1 MAQDDTPPPA
11 PQAGEPATDAPTETV
26 VVREKRPLWQKIAI
40 GVAGVVVGLLLL
52 VGVLLLGLNTQP
64 GKKFLIRQIAALQME
79 SGMQIEVGRI
89 DGSIYSDMVIHD
101 LILRDPKGVFAV
113 SPRVHVVWKPFHYL
127 NNHISVSLLETP
139 LVVLARSPQFNVTE
153 SDPNAPILPDLDID
167 VDRLK
172 IGKFVLARPVI
183 GQKREIAIDG
193 VTHIADGRAQLEA
206 SALVDSGDRLQA
218 KLDAVPEQNRLAM
231 SGTLTAPKGG
241 VIAAMSGLTDGM
253 TATLDGKGTWQAW
266 NGRIVATS
274 PKGELA
280 NIALAARDG
289 NFTAKGPLRPGLV
302 FAGTVDRLTAPQLD
316 VDLFAGLNERRVN
329 LKGSV
334 RSPAMTADVQGLVD
348 LAESKFSGLRINAA
362 LLTPGAIM
370 EKVKGRDVRAS
381 IILDGPMATP
391 FIDYDISAKS
401 IAFDATGIENLKAS
415 GRAVIDADRIRIPVN
430 ATASRVTGLNAA
442 AGGLLQ
448 NLRVKGDFAYAAGK
462 LISDNLKIDSDKV
475 DATAIVLA
483 DLDNA
488 IYRGALKGR
497 VNDYRIDGVGIVN
510 LNTDVELVPGP
521 NGGFGLAGRFGV
533 RTARW
538 ENASVRDFLGGNAV
552 MSGRIGMTP
561 EGKFTLAG
569 LKGAAPNFTIQSGS
583 GSYDTDGQIAFDATA
598 SSKQYGPLA
607 LTVRG
612 TVERPQAV
620 LRAARPNVGVQL
632 TDVVA
637 KLNGEAAGY
646 RLEATGGSPYGPFF
660 ANVLIR
666 TAQGPLTIDVTKARF
681 AGVDMN
687 GRIQQSAAGPFTGR
701 LDMNGSG
708 ITGAVRLAAVGKVQG
723 VDLNANATNAKL
735 PGDADIIIGRAIV
748 NASIL
753 LTDQPQIRADAQ
765 IGNAAYGD
773 YVVRKARAK
782 LDYQGGR
789 GKAQLVADGS
799 SGVPFSVAV
808 NAALRPDLYAV
819 ALQGKAANIDF
830 RLAKPA
836 IIRSETEG
844 YRLEPATLV
853 LPQGKVDLAG
863 RFGDVTAMQARFKDF
878 DLAIANMAAPGLG
891 VSGRATGTLDYNQAG
906 SAFPTATTRLAISD
920 FRRSSLTAVSDPV
933 SMNIEGKLSSAGGDM
948 RGLIRRGNSTLG
960 RFIATLAPPGA
971 GASWSEQL
979 QNAPLGGG
987 IRYAGPADVLFSF
1000 AGLADQQLTGGLAVA
1015 ADFSGRLSAPRL
1027 NGVVR
1032 ANSLTYE
1039 NESFGTRVTQMR
1051 LDGRFTNDHLEI
1063 RDFSGRAGD
1072 GTVQATGDVG
1082 LAADSGFPMNIAIKL
1097 DRARLAR
1104 SEAITSVVSGTLNI
1118 TNSAA
1123 NGGLI
1128 KGDLRLP
1135 ETRYRVAW
1143 QGGTEIRQLTGVRR
1157 KGEGTDLLDQ
1167 RLADRKAAAAP
1178 KPWKLDIRVRAD
1190 NEIYVT
1196 GMGLDSEWKTDMR
1209 VTGTATNPRVVGE
1222 VEVIRGRYSFSGHQF
1237 ELEQGLISFNGPMT
1251 NPTLQITAETQ
1262 IDTVSAGIR
1271 VTGSAQQPDIS
1282 FISTPTLPQDEIL
1295 ARILFGDNV
1304 ANLSAVQAVQLAA
1317 ALNGLRGGS
1326 GGLNPMGKLQGAT
1339 GLDRIGIVG
1348 GDEATG
1354 RGTSL
1359 AVGQHISNNIYVEVI
1374 TDSKGFTAT
1383 QLEIALS
1390 KTLSL
1395 LSKTGTN
1402 AGSSANLRYSKDY

>member
-1 MAQDDTPPPA
+1 MAQDDTPPA
-11 PQAGEPATDAPTETV
+11 ATETMV
-26 VVREKRPLWQKIAI
+26 IRAKRPLWQKIAI
-40 GVAGVVVGLLLL
+40 GAVGLVVGLVVL
-52 VGVLLLGLNTQP
+52 VAGLLLGLNTQP
-64 GKKFLIRQIAALQME
+64 GKKFLIQQIAALQME
-79 SGMQIEVGRI
+79 SGMKIEVGRI
-89 DGSIYSDMVIHD
+89 DGSIYSDMTIHD
-101 LILRDPKGVFAV
+101 LVLRDPKGVFAV
-113 SPRVHVVWKPFHYL
+113 SPKVHVVWRPFRYI

-139 LVVLARSPQFNVTE
+139 LVVLARSPQFNVVE

-167 VDRLK
+167 VDRMK
-172 IGKFVLARPVI
+172 IGKFILAKPVI

-193 VTHIADGRAQLEA
+193 VTHIADGRAIL
-206 SALVDSGDRLQA
+206 SADAIVDSGDRLQA
-218 KLDAVPEQNRLAM
+218 KLDAVPAQNRLAM

-253 TATLDGKGTWQAW
+253 TATLDGKGSWQAW
-266 NGRIVATS
+266 DGRIIAHT

-289 NFTAKGPLRPGLV
+289 NFTAKGPVRPGLV
-302 FAGTVDRLTAPQLD
+302 FEGPVDRLTAPQLD

-329 LKGSV
+329 LKGTV
-334 RSPAMTADVQGLVD
+334 RSPAMTADAQGLID
-348 LAESKFSGLRINAA
+348 LGKSQFSALKINAA

-370 EKVKGRDVRAS
+370 EKVKGSDVRAS

-391 FIDYDISAKS
+391 FIDYDITAKS

-430 ATASRVTGLNAA
+430 ATATRVTGLNAA

-462 LISDNLKIDSDKV
+462 LISDNLKIDSNKI

-483 DLDNA
+483 DIDNA

-497 VNDYRIDGVGIVN
+497 VNDYKVDGVGIVN
-510 LNTDVELVPGP
+510 LNTDVELIPGP
-521 NGGFGLAGRFGV
+521 RGGFGLGGRFGV

-569 LKGAAPNFTIQSGS
+569 LKGAAPNFTIHSGS
-583 GSYDTDGQIAFDATA
+583 GSYDTDGQVAFDATA

-612 TVERPQAV
+612 TMERPQAV

-637 KLNGEAAGY
+637 RLNGEAAGY

-681 AGVDMN
+681 AGIDMN
-687 GRIQQSAAGPFTGR
+687 GRIQQSAAGPFTGQ
-701 LDMNGSG
+701 LAMNGSG
-708 ITGAVRLAAVGKVQG
+708 INGAVKLAAVGKVQG
-723 VDLNANATNAKL
+723 VDVNATASNAKL
-735 PGDADIIIGRAIV
+735 PGEADIVIGRAIV
-748 NASIL
+748 TASML
-753 LTDQPQIRADAQ
+753 LTDQPQIKADAQ
-765 IGNAAYGD
+765 IANAAYGA
-773 YVVRKARAK
+773 YVVRKARARV
-782 LDYQGGR
+782 DYQGGR
-789 GKAQLVADGS
+789 GRAQLVADGS

-819 ALQGKAANIDF
+819 HMQGKAANIDF
-830 RLAKPA
+830 KLAQPA
-836 IIRSETEG
+836 IIRVEQGG

-863 RFGDVTAMQARFKDF
+863 RFGDSTTAQARFKDF
-878 DLAIANMAAPGLG
+878 DLAIVNLASPGLG
-891 VSGRATGTLDYNQAG
+891 IGGRATGTLDYSQQG
-906 SAFPTATTRLAISD
+906 SAFPTATTRLAIAD
-920 FRRSSLTAVSDPV
+920 FRRSSLSAVSDPV
-933 SMNIEGKLSSAGGDM
+933 SMNVEGKLSSAGGDM
-948 RGLIRRGNSTLG
+948 RGLIREGNSTLG
-960 RFIATLAPPGA
+960 RFVATLAPPGA
-971 GASWSEQL
+971 GASWAEQL

-1015 ADFSGRLSAPRL
+1015 VDFSGKLADPRL

-1032 ANSLTYE
+1032 ANALTYE
-1039 NESFGTRVTQMR
+1039 NETFGTRVTQMK

-1072 GTVQATGDVG
+1072 GTVQASGNVG
-1082 LAADSGFPMNIAIKL
+1082 LAADSGFPMAIAVKM
-1097 DRARLAR
+1097 DHARLAR
-1104 SEAITSVVSGTLNI
+1104 SEDITSVVSGTLNI
-1118 TNSAA
+1118 TNSAQT
-1123 NGGLI
+1123 GGLI
-1128 KGDLRLP
+1128 KGDLSLP
-1135 ETRYRVAW
+1135 ETRYKVAW
-1143 QGGTEIRQLTGVRR
+1143 QGGTEIRELTGIRR
-1157 KGEGTDLLDQ
+1157 KGAGPDALDQ
-1167 RLADRKAAAAP
+1167 RLAARKAEAKATD
-1178 KPWKLDIRVRAD
+1178 WKLDIRVRAD
-1190 NEIYVT
+1190 NQIYVT

-1209 VTGTATNPRVVGE
+1209 VTGTTAAPRVIGKIQVL
-1222 VEVIRGRYSFSGHQF
+1222 RGRYSFSGHQF
-1237 ELEQGLISFNGPMT
+1237 DLEQGIITFNGPML
-1251 NPTLQITAETQ
+1251 NPTLAIKAETT
-1262 IDTVSAGIR
+1262 IDSVTAGLQ
-1271 VTGSAQQPDIS
+1271 VTGSAQQPEIA

-1295 ARILFGDNV
+1295 SRILFGENV
-1304 ANLSAVQAVQLAA
+1304 ANLSATQAIQLAA

-1354 RGTSL
+1354 RSTSL

>member
-1 MAQDDTPPPA
+1 MTQDDTL
-11 PQAGEPATDAPTETV
+11 TSDRIDTV
-26 VVREKRPLWQKIAI
+26 RQGRPLWQKIVI
-40 GVAGVVVGLLLL
+40 GVVGLIVALVLLT
-52 VGVLLLGLNTQP
+52 GVLLLGLNTQP
-64 GKKFLIRQIAALQME
+64 GKKFLIQQIAAFQME
-79 SGMQIEVGRI
+79 SGMAIEVGRI

-113 SPRVHVVWKPFHYL
+113 SPRVHVVWKPFRYI

-139 LVVLARSPQFNVTE
+139 LVVLARSPQFNETPT
-153 SDPNAPILPDLDID
+153 DPNAPILPDLDID
-167 VDRLK
+167 VDRMK
-172 IGKFVLARPVI
+172 IGKFILARPVI

-193 VTHIADGRAQLEA
+193 VTHIADGRAIL
-206 SALVDSGDRLQA
+206 SADAIVDSGDRLQA
-218 KLDAVPEQNRLAM
+218 KLDAVPSQNRLAM

-266 NGRIVATS
+266 DGRIVATS
-274 PKGELA
+274 PNGELA
-280 NIALAARDG
+280 NVAIAARNG
-289 NFTAKGPLRPGLV
+289 NFTAKGPVRPGLV
-302 FAGTVDRLTAPQLD
+302 MAGTVDRLTAPQLD

-329 LKGSV
+329 LKGTL
-334 RSPAMTADVQGLVD
+334 RSPALSADAQGVID
-348 LAESKFSGLRINAA
+348 LAASRFSALRINAA

-370 EKVKGRDVRAS
+370 EKVRGRDVRAS

-391 FIDYDISAKS
+391 FIDYDITARNL
-401 IAFDATGIENLKAS
+401 AFDATGIENLKAS
-415 GRAVIDADRIRIPVN
+415 GRAVIDTDRIRIPVN

-442 AGGLLQ
+442 AGGLMN
-448 NLRVKGDFAYAAGK
+448 NLRVKGDFAYAGGK
-462 LISDNLKIDSDKV
+462 LISDNLKIDSDRI
-475 DATAIVLA
+475 DATAVILA

-488 IYRGALKGR
+488 LYRGALKGR
-497 VNDYRIDGVGIVN
+497 VNDYKIDGVGIVN

-521 NGGFGLAGRFGV
+521 KGGFGLSGRFGV

-552 MSGRIGMTP
+552 ASGRIGMTP

-583 GSYDTDGQIAFDATA
+583 GSYDTDGAIAFDATA
-598 SSKQYGPLA
+598 SSRQYGPLA

-612 TVERPQAV
+612 TMERPQAV
-620 LRAARPNVGVQL
+620 LRASRPNVGVQL
-632 TDVVA
+632 SDVVA

-666 TAQGPLTIDVTKARF
+666 TAQGPLTIDVTRARF

-687 GRIQQSAAGPFTGR
+687 GRIQQSAAGPFTGQ
-701 LDMNGSG
+701 LAMNGSG
-708 ITGAVRLAAVGKVQG
+708 ITGAIRLAAVGKAQG
-723 VDLNANATNAKL
+723 VNVNATASNAKL
-735 PGDADIIIGRAIV
+735 PGDAEILIGRAIV
-748 NASIL
+748 TASMV
-753 LTDQPQIRADAQ
+753 LTDQPRITADAQ
-765 IGNAAYGD
+765 IANAAYGD
-773 YVVRKARAK
+773 YIVRKARAK

-799 SGVPFSVAV
+799 SGVPFSIAA
-808 NAALRPDLYAV
+808 NAALRPELYAV
-819 ALQGKAANIDF
+819 ALQGKAGNIPF
-830 RLAKPA
+830 RLAQPA
-836 IIRSETEG
+836 IIRTEPSG
-844 YRLEPATLV
+844 YRLDPATLV

-863 RFGDVTAMQARFKDF
+863 RFGGTTAVQARFKDF
-878 DLAIANMAAPGLG
+878 DLAIVNMAAPGMG
-891 VSGRATGTLDYNQAG
+891 IGGRMTGALDYVQQGN
-906 SAFPTATTRLAISD
+906 AFPTATTRLAIAD
-920 FRRSSLTAVSDPV
+920 FRRSSLSAVSDPV
-933 SMNIEGKLSSAGGDM
+933 SMTMEGKLSAAGGDM
-948 RGLIRRGNSTLG
+948 RGLIRRGSATLG
-960 RFIATLAPPGA
+960 RFVATLAPPGP

-979 QNAPLGGG
+979 QSAPLGGG
-987 IRYAGPADVLFSF
+987 IRYSGPADVLFSF

-1015 ADFSGRLSAPRL
+1015 ADFSGRLTAPRV
-1027 NGVVR
+1027 NGIAR
-1032 ANSLTYE
+1032 ANALTYE
-1039 NESFGTRVTQMR
+1039 NETFGTRVTQMK
-1051 LDGRFTNDHLEI
+1051 LDGRFTNDRLDI

-1072 GTVQATGDVG
+1072 GTVQASGTVG
-1082 LAADSGFPMNIAIKL
+1082 LAADSGFPMNIAVRL

-1104 SEAITSVVSGTLNI
+1104 SEAITSVVSGSLAI

-1128 KGDLRLP
+1128 KGDLSLP
-1135 ETRYRVAW
+1135 ETRYKVAW
-1143 QGGTEIRQLTGVRR
+1143 QGGTEIRQLQGVRR
-1157 KGEGTDLLDQ
+1157 KGEGVDILDQ
-1167 RLADRKAAAAP
+1167 RMAARKTAAQPAD
-1178 KPWKLDIRVRAD
+1178 WKLDIRVRAD

-1209 VTGTATNPRVVGE
+1209 VTGTTANPRVVGKLE
-1222 VEVIRGRYSFSGHQF
+1222 VLRGRYSFSGKQF
-1237 ELEQGLISFNGPMT
+1237 DLEQGIITFNGPMM
-1251 NPTLQITAETQ
+1251 NPTLAIKAETR
-1262 IDTVSAGIR
+1262 IDTVTAGLQ
-1271 VTGSAQQPDIS
+1271 VTGSAQQPDIA
-1282 FISTPTLPQDEIL
+1282 FISTPSLPQDEIL
-1295 ARILFGDNV
+1295 SRILFGDNV
-1304 ANLSAVQAVQLAA
+1304 ANLSATQAIQLAA

-1339 GLDRIGIVG
+1339 GIDRIGIVG
-1348 GDEATG
+1348 GDEQTG

-1359 AVGQHISNNIYVEVI
+1359 AVGQRISNDIYVEII
-1374 TDSKGFTAT
+1374 TDSRGFTAT

>member
-1 MAQDDTPPPA
+1 MAQDDTIPA
-11 PQAGEPATDAPTETV
+11 AETV
-26 VVREKRPLWQKIAI
+26 VVKNRHPLWQKIAI
-40 GVAGVVVGLLLL
+40 GAAGLVVGLILL
-52 VGVLLLGLNTQP
+52 VGALLLGLNTQS
-64 GKKFLIRQIAALQME
+64 GKAFLIKQIAALQME
-79 SGMQIEVGRI
+79 SGMQIEVGAI
-89 DGSIYSDMVIHD
+89 EGSIYSDMTIHD

-113 SPRVHVVWKPFHYL
+113 SPKVHVIWRPFRYI

-139 LVVLARSPQFNVTE
+139 LVVLARSPQFNVTQ

-167 VDRLK
+167 VDRMK
-172 IGKFVLARPVI
+172 IGTFVLARPVI

-193 VTHIADGRAQLEA
+193 VTHISDGRAIL
-206 SALVDSGDRLQA
+206 SADAVVDSGDRLQA

-266 NGRIVATS
+266 DGRIVATS

-280 NIALAARDG
+280 NIMLAARDG
-289 NFTAKGPLRPGLV
+289 NFTAKGPVRPGLV
-302 FAGTVDRLTAPQLD
+302 FAGPVDRLTAPQLD

-329 LKGSV
+329 LKGTL
-334 RSPAMTADVQGLVD
+334 RSPAMTADAQGLVD
-348 LAESKFSGLRINAA
+348 LGKSQFSALKINAA

-370 EKVKGRDVRAS
+370 DKVKGNDVRAS
-381 IILDGPMATP
+381 ITLDGPMATP

-430 ATASRVTGLNAA
+430 ATATRVTGLNVA

-462 LISDNLKIDSDKV
+462 LISDNLKIDSNKI

-483 DLDNA
+483 DIDNA

-497 VNDYRIDGVGIVN
+497 VNDYKIDGVGIVN
-510 LNTDVELVPGP
+510 LNTDVELIPGP
-521 NGGFGLAGRFGV
+521 KGGFGLGGRFGV

-561 EGKFTLAG
+561 EGRFTLAG
-569 LKGAAPNFTIQSGS
+569 LKGAAPNFTILSGS
-583 GSYDTDGQIAFDATA
+583 GSYDTNGQVAFDAAA

-612 TVERPQAV
+612 TMERPQAV

-637 KLNGEAAGY
+637 RLNGEAAGY
-646 RLEATGGSPYGPFF
+646 RLEATGESPYGPFF

-687 GRIQQSAAGPFTGR
+687 GRIQQTAAGPFTGQ
-701 LDMNGSG
+701 LALNGSG
-708 ITGAVRLAAVGKVQG
+708 INGAVKLAAVGKVQS
-723 VDLNANATNAKL
+723 VDVNVTANNAKL
-735 PGDADIIIGRAIV
+735 PGEADVVIGRAV
-748 NASIL
+748 VTASML
-753 LTDQPQIRADAQ
+753 LTDQPQLKADAQ
-765 IGNAAYGD
+765 IANAAYGT
-773 YVVRKARAK
+773 YVVRKARAR

-789 GKAQLVADGS
+789 GRAQMVADGS

-808 NAALRPDLYAV
+808 NAALRSDLYAV

-830 RLAKPA
+830 RLANPA
-836 IIRSETEG
+836 IIRKEKGG

-863 RFGDVTAMQARFKDF
+863 RFGDTISAQARFKDF
-878 DLAIANMAAPGLG
+878 DLAIVNMAAPGMG
-891 VSGRATGTLDYNQAG
+891 VGGRMTGTLDYSQQGN
-906 SAFPTATTRLAISD
+906 AFPTATTRLAIND

-933 SMNIEGKLSSAGGDM
+933 SMNVEGKLSSAGGDL
-948 RGLIRRGNSTLG
+948 RGLIRAGSNTLG
-960 RFIATLAPPGA
+960 RFTVTLAPPGP
-971 GASWSEQL
+971 GTGWVEQL
-979 QNAPLGGG
+979 QHAPLGGG

-1015 ADFSGRLSAPRL
+1015 ADFSGQLTNPRL

-1032 ANSLTYE
+1032 ANALTYE
-1039 NESFGTRVTQMR
+1039 NETFGTRVTQMK
-1051 LDGRFTNDHLEI
+1051 LDGRFTSDHLEI

-1072 GTVQATGDVG
+1072 GTVQASGNVG
-1082 LAADSGFPMNIAIKL
+1082 LAADSGFPMDIAVKL
-1097 DRARLAR
+1097 NRARLAR

-1128 KGDLRLP
+1128 KGDLSLP

-1143 QGGTEIRQLTGVRR
+1143 QGGTEIRQLTGVHR
-1157 KGEGTDLLDQ
+1157 KGEGGDSLDQ
-1167 RLADRKAAAAP
+1167 RIAARKAAAA
-1178 KPWKLDIRVRAD
+1178 KPADWKLDIRVRAD

-1196 GMGLDSEWKTDMR
+1196 GMGLDSEWKTNMR
-1209 VTGTATNPRVVGE
+1209 VTGTTANPRVVGKIE
-1222 VEVIRGRYSFSGHQF
+1222 SIRGRYSFSGHQF
-1237 ELEQGLISFNGPMT
+1237 DLEQGVITFNGPMM
-1251 NPTLQITAETQ
+1251 NPTLSIRAQTR
-1262 IDTVSAGIR
+1262 IDTVTAGIQ
-1271 VTGSAQQPDIS
+1271 VSGSAQQPDIA

-1295 ARILFGDNV
+1295 SRILFGENV
-1304 ANLSAVQAVQLAA
+1304 ANLSPVQAVQLAA

-1326 GGLNPMGKLQGAT
+1326 GGLNPMGKLQGAS

-1348 GDEATG
+1348 GDDATG

-1390 KTLSL
+1390 KALSL
-1395 LSKTGTN
+1395 LSRTGTN

>member
-1 MAQDDTPPPA
+1 MTQDDTLTP
-11 PQAGEPATDAPTETV
+11 DRIDTV
-26 VVREKRPLWQKIAI
+26 SQGRPLWQKIAI
-40 GVAGVVVGLLLL
+40 GVVGFIVALVLLT
-52 VGVLLLGLNTQP
+52 GVLLLGLNTQP
-64 GKKFLIRQIAALQME
+64 GKKFLIQQIAAFQME
-79 SGMQIEVGRI
+79 SGMAIEVGRI

-113 SPRVHVVWKPFHYL
+113 SPRVHVVWKPFRYI

-139 LVVLARSPQFNVTE
+139 LVVLARSPQFNVTPT
-153 SDPNAPILPDLDID
+153 DPNAPILPDLDID
-167 VDRLK
+167 VDRMK
-172 IGKFVLARPVI
+172 IGKFILARPVM

-193 VTHIADGRAQLEA
+193 VTHIADGRAIL
-206 SALVDSGDRLQA
+206 SADAIVDSGDRLQA
-218 KLDAVPEQNRLAM
+218 KLDAVPSQNRLAM

-253 TATLDGKGTWQAW
+253 SATLDGKGTWQAW
-266 NGRIVATS
+266 DGRIVATN
-274 PKGELA
+274 PRGELA
-280 NIALAARDG
+280 NVAIAARDG
-289 NFTAKGPLRPGLV
+289 NFTAKGPVRPGLV
-302 FAGTVDRLTAPQLD
+302 MAGTVDRLTAPQLD

-329 LKGSV
+329 LKGTL
-334 RSPAMTADVQGLVD
+334 RSPALSADAQGVID
-348 LAESKFSGLRINAA
+348 LAASRFSALRINAA

-370 EKVKGRDVRAS
+370 DKVRGRDVRAS

-391 FIDYDISAKS
+391 FIDYNITARNL
-401 IAFDATGIENLKAS
+401 AFDATGIENLKAS
-415 GRAVIDADRIRIPVN
+415 GRAVIDTDRIRIPVN

-442 AGGLLQ
+442 AGGLMN
-448 NLRVKGDFAYAAGK
+448 NLRIKGDFAYAGGK
-462 LISDNLKIDSDKV
+462 LISDNLKIDSDRI
-475 DATAIVLA
+475 DATAIILA

-488 IYRGALKGR
+488 LYRGALKGR
-497 VNDYRIDGVGIVN
+497 VNDYKIDGVGIVN

-521 NGGFGLAGRFGV
+521 KGGFGLSGRFGV
-533 RTARW
+533 HAARW

-552 MSGRIGMTP
+552 ASGRIGMTP

-583 GSYDTDGQIAFDATA
+583 GSYDTDGAIAFDATA
-598 SSKQYGPLA
+598 SSRQYGPLA

-612 TVERPQAV
+612 TMERPQAV

-632 TDVVA
+632 SDVVA

-666 TAQGPLTIDVTKARF
+666 TAQGPLTIDVTRARF

-687 GRIQQSAAGPFTGR
+687 GRIQQSAAGPFTGQ
-701 LDMNGSG
+701 LAMNGSG
-708 ITGAVRLAAVGKVQG
+708 ITGAIRLSAVGQAQG
-723 VDLNANATNAKL
+723 VNVNATASNAKL
-735 PGDADIIIGRAIV
+735 PGDAEILIGRAIV
-748 NASIL
+748 TASMV
-753 LTDQPQIRADAQ
+753 LTDQPRITADAQ
-765 IGNAAYGD
+765 IANAAYGD
-773 YVVRKARAK
+773 YIVRKARAK

-799 SGVPFSVAV
+799 SGVPFSIAA

-819 ALQGKAANIDF
+819 ALQGKAGNIPF
-830 RLAKPA
+830 RLAQPA
-836 IIRSETEG
+836 IIRTEPSG
-844 YRLEPATLV
+844 YRLDPATLV

-863 RFGDVTAMQARFKDF
+863 RFGGTTAVQARFKDF
-878 DLAIANMAAPGLG
+878 DLAIVNMAAPGMG
-891 VSGRATGTLDYNQAG
+891 IGGRMTGALDYVQQGN
-906 SAFPTATTRLAISD
+906 AFPTATTRLAIAD
-920 FRRSSLTAVSDPV
+920 FRRSSLSAVSDPV
-933 SMNIEGKLSSAGGDM
+933 SMTMEGKLSAAGGDM
-948 RGLIRRGNSTLG
+948 RGLIRRGSATLG
-960 RFIATLAPPGA
+960 RFVATLAPPGP

-979 QNAPLGGG
+979 QSAPLGGG
-987 IRYAGPADVLFSF
+987 IRYSGPADVLFSF

-1015 ADFSGRLSAPRL
+1015 ADFSGRLTAPRV
-1027 NGVVR
+1027 NGIAR
-1032 ANSLTYE
+1032 ANALTYE
-1039 NESFGTRVTQMR
+1039 NETFGTRVTQMK
-1051 LDGRFTNDHLEI
+1051 LDGRFTNDRLDI

-1072 GTVQATGDVG
+1072 GTVQASGTVG
-1082 LAADSGFPMNIAIKL
+1082 LAAESGFPMSIAVKL

-1104 SEAITSVVSGTLNI
+1104 SEAITSVVSGSLAI

-1128 KGDLRLP
+1128 KGDLSLP
-1135 ETRYRVAW
+1135 ETRYKVAW
-1143 QGGTEIRQLTGVRR
+1143 QGGTEIRQLQGVRR
-1157 KGEGTDLLDQ
+1157 KGEGIDILDQ
-1167 RLADRKAAAAP
+1167 RMAARKTAAQPAD
-1178 KPWKLDIRVRAD
+1178 WKLDIRVRAD

-1209 VTGTATNPRVVGE
+1209 VTGTTANPRVVGKLE
-1222 VEVIRGRYSFSGHQF
+1222 VLRGRYSFSGKQF
-1237 ELEQGLISFNGPMT
+1237 DLEQGIITFNGPMM
-1251 NPTLQITAETQ
+1251 NPTLAIKAETR
-1262 IDTVSAGIR
+1262 IDTVTAGLQ
-1271 VTGSAQQPDIS
+1271 VTGSAQQPDIA
-1282 FISTPTLPQDEIL
+1282 FISTPSLPQDEIL
-1295 ARILFGDNV
+1295 SRILFGDNV
-1304 ANLSAVQAVQLAA
+1304 ANLSATQAIQLAA

-1339 GLDRIGIVG
+1339 GIDRIGIVG
-1348 GDEATG
+1348 GDEQTG

-1359 AVGQHISNNIYVEVI
+1359 AVGQRISNDIYVEII
-1374 TDSKGFTAT
+1374 TDSRGFTAT

>member
-1 MAQDDTPPPA
+1 
-11 PQAGEPATDAPTETV
+11 V
-26 VVREKRPLWQKIAI
+26 WRPFRYI
-40 GVAGVVVGLLLL
+40 
-52 VGVLLLGLNTQP
+52 
-64 GKKFLIRQIAALQME
+64 
-79 SGMQIEVGRI
+79 
-89 DGSIYSDMVIHD
+89 
-101 LILRDPKGVFAV
+101 
-113 SPRVHVVWKPFHYL
+113 

-139 LVVLARSPQFNVTE
+139 LVVLARSPQFNVVE

-167 VDRLK
+167 VDRMK
-172 IGKFVLARPVI
+172 IGKFILAKPVI

-193 VTHIADGRAQLEA
+193 VTHIADGRAIL
-206 SALVDSGDRLQA
+206 SADAIVDSGDRLQA
-218 KLDAVPEQNRLAM
+218 KLDAVPAQNRLAM

-253 TATLDGKGTWQAW
+253 TATLDGKGSWQAW
-266 NGRIVATS
+266 DGRIIANT

-289 NFTAKGPLRPGLV
+289 NFTAKGPVRPGLV
-302 FAGTVDRLTAPQLD
+302 FEGPVDRLTAPQLD

-329 LKGSV
+329 LKGTV
-334 RSPAMTADVQGLVD
+334 RSPAMTADAQGLID
-348 LAESKFSGLRINAA
+348 LGKSQFSALKINAA

-370 EKVKGRDVRAS
+370 EKVKGSDVRAS

-391 FIDYDISAKS
+391 FIDYDITAKS

-430 ATASRVTGLNAA
+430 ATATRVTGLNAA

-462 LISDNLKIDSDKV
+462 LISDNLKIDSNKI

-497 VNDYRIDGVGIVN
+497 VNDYKIDGVGIVN
-510 LNTDVELVPGP
+510 LNTDVELIPGP
-521 NGGFGLAGRFGV
+521 KGGFGLGGRFGV

-569 LKGAAPNFTIQSGS
+569 VKGAAPNFTIHSGS
-583 GSYDTDGQIAFDATA
+583 GSYDTDGQVAFDATA

-612 TVERPQAV
+612 TMERPQAV

-666 TAQGPLTIDVTKARF
+666 TAQGPLTIDVTKAQF
-681 AGVDMN
+681 AGIDMN
-687 GRIQQSAAGPFTGR
+687 GRIQQSAAGPFTGQ
-701 LDMNGSG
+701 LAMNGSG
-708 ITGAVRLAAVGKVQG
+708 INGAVRLAAVGKVQG
-723 VDLNANATNAKL
+723 VDVNATASNAKL
-735 PGDADIIIGRAIV
+735 PGEADIVIGRAIV
-748 NASIL
+748 TASML
-753 LTDQPQIRADAQ
+753 LTDQPQIKADAQ
-765 IGNAAYGD
+765 IANAAYGA
-773 YVVRKARAK
+773 YVVRKARARV
-782 LDYQGGR
+782 DYQGGR
-789 GKAQLVADGS
+789 GRAQMVADGS

-819 ALQGKAANIDF
+819 HMQGKAANIDF
-830 RLAKPA
+830 KLAQPA
-836 IIRSETEG
+836 IIRVEQGG

-863 RFGDVTAMQARFKDF
+863 RFGDSTTAQARFKDF
-878 DLAIANMAAPGLG
+878 DLAIVNLASPGLG
-891 VSGRATGTLDYNQAG
+891 IGGRATGTLDYSQQG
-906 SAFPTATTRLAISD
+906 SAFPTATTRLAIAD
-920 FRRSSLTAVSDPV
+920 FRRSSLSAVSDPV
-933 SMNIEGKLSSAGGDM
+933 SMNVEGKLSSAGGDL
-948 RGLIRRGNSTLG
+948 RGLIREGNSTLG
-960 RFIATLAPPGA
+960 RFVATLAPPGA
-971 GASWSEQL
+971 GASWAEQL

-1000 AGLADQQLTGGLAVA
+1000 AGMADQQLTGGLAVA
-1015 ADFSGRLSAPRL
+1015 ADFSGKLADPRL

-1032 ANSLTYE
+1032 ANALTYE
-1039 NESFGTRVTQMR
+1039 NETFGTRVTQMK

-1072 GTVQATGDVG
+1072 GTVQASGNVG
-1082 LAADSGFPMNIAIKL
+1082 LAADSGFPMAIAVKM
-1097 DRARLAR
+1097 DHARLAR
-1104 SEAITSVVSGTLNI
+1104 SEDITSVVSGTLNI
-1118 TNSAA
+1118 TNSAQA
-1123 NGGLI
+1123 GGLI
-1128 KGDLRLP
+1128 KGDLSLP
-1135 ETRYRVAW
+1135 ETRYKVAW
-1143 QGGTEIRQLTGVRR
+1143 QGGTEIRELTGIRR
-1157 KGEGTDLLDQ
+1157 KGAGPDALDQ
-1167 RLADRKAAAAP
+1167 RLAARKAEA
-1178 KPWKLDIRVRAD
+1178 KPADWKLDIRVRAD
-1190 NEIYVT
+1190 NQIYVT

-1209 VTGTATNPRVVGE
+1209 VTGTTAAPRVIGKIE
-1222 VEVIRGRYSFSGHQF
+1222 VLRGRYSFSGHQF
-1237 ELEQGLISFNGPMT
+1237 DLEQGIITFNGPML
-1251 NPTLQITAETQ
+1251 NPTLAIKAETT
-1262 IDTVSAGIR
+1262 IDSVTAGLQ
-1271 VTGSAQQPDIS
+1271 VTGSAQQPEIA

-1295 ARILFGDNV
+1295 SRILFGENV
-1304 ANLSAVQAVQLAA
+1304 ANLSATQAIQLAA

>member
-1 MAQDDTPPPA
+1 MTQDDTLTP
-11 PQAGEPATDAPTETV
+11 DRIDTV
-26 VVREKRPLWQKIAI
+26 RQGRPLWQKIAI
-40 GVAGVVVGLLLL
+40 GVVGFIVAIVVLA
-52 VGVLLLGLNTQP
+52 GVLLLGLNTQP
-64 GKKFLIRQIAALQME
+64 GKKFLIQQIAAFQME
-79 SGMQIEVGRI
+79 SGMEIEVGRI

-113 SPRVHVVWKPFHYL
+113 SPRVHVVWKPFRYI

-139 LVVLARSPQFNVTE
+139 LVVLARSPQFNVTPT
-153 SDPNAPILPDLDID
+153 DPNAPILPDLDID
-167 VDRLK
+167 VDRMK
-172 IGKFVLARPVI
+172 IGKFILARPVI

-193 VTHIADGRAQLEA
+193 VTHIADGRAIL
-206 SALVDSGDRLQA
+206 SADAIVDSGDRLQA
-218 KLDAVPEQNRLAM
+218 KLDAVPSQNRLAM

-266 NGRIVATS
+266 DGRIVATS

-280 NIALAARDG
+280 NVAIAARDG
-289 NFTAKGPLRPGLV
+289 NFTAKGPVRPGLV
-302 FAGTVDRLTAPQLD
+302 MAGTVDRLTAPQLD
-316 VDLFAGLNERRVN
+316 IDLFAGLNERRVN
-329 LKGSV
+329 LKGTL
-334 RSPAMTADVQGLVD
+334 RSPALSADAQGVID
-348 LAESKFSGLRINAA
+348 LAASRFSALRINAA

-370 EKVKGRDVRAS
+370 EKVQGRDVRAS

-391 FIDYDISAKS
+391 FIDYDITARNL
-401 IAFDATGIENLKAS
+401 AFDATGIENLKAS
-415 GRAVIDADRIRIPVN
+415 GRAVIDTDRIRIPVN

-442 AGGLLQ
+442 AGGLMN
-448 NLRVKGDFAYAAGK
+448 NLRVKGDFAYAGGK
-462 LISDNLKIDSDKV
+462 LISDNLKIDSDRI
-475 DATAIVLA
+475 DATAIILA

-488 IYRGALKGR
+488 LYRGALTGR
-497 VNDYRIDGVGIVN
+497 VNDYEIDGVGIVN

-521 NGGFGLAGRFGV
+521 KGGFGLSGRFGV

-552 MSGRIGMTP
+552 ASGRIGMTP

-583 GSYDTDGQIAFDATA
+583 GSYDTDGAIAFDATA
-598 SSKQYGPLA
+598 SSRQYGPLA

-612 TVERPQAV
+612 TMERPQAV
-620 LRAARPNVGVQL
+620 LRASRPNVGVQL
-632 TDVVA
+632 SDVVA

-666 TAQGPLTIDVTKARF
+666 TATGPLTIDVTRARF

-687 GRIQQSAAGPFTGR
+687 GRIQQSAAGPFTGQ
-701 LDMNGSG
+701 LAMNGSG
-708 ITGAVRLAAVGKVQG
+708 ITGAIRLAAVGKAQG
-723 VDLNANATNAKL
+723 VNVNATASNAKL
-735 PGDADIIIGRAIV
+735 PGDAEILIGRAIV
-748 NASIL
+748 TASMV
-753 LTDQPQIRADAQ
+753 LTDQPRIIADAQ
-765 IGNAAYGD
+765 IANAAYGD
-773 YVVRKARAK
+773 YIVRKARAK

-799 SGVPFSVAV
+799 SGVPFSIAA

-819 ALQGKAANIDF
+819 ALQGKAGNIPF
-830 RLAKPA
+830 RLAQPA
-836 IIRSETEG
+836 IIRTEPSG
-844 YRLEPATLV
+844 YRLDPATLV

-863 RFGDVTAMQARFKDF
+863 RFGGTTAVQARFKDF
-878 DLAIANMAAPGLG
+878 DLAIVNMAAPGMG
-891 VSGRATGTLDYNQAG
+891 IGGRMTGALDYVQQGN
-906 SAFPTATTRLAISD
+906 AFPTATTRLAIAD
-920 FRRSSLTAVSDPV
+920 FRRSSLSAVSDPV
-933 SMNIEGKLSSAGGDM
+933 SMTMEGKLSAAGGDM
-948 RGLIRRGNSTLG
+948 RGLIRRGSATLG
-960 RFIATLAPPGA
+960 RFVATLARPGP

-979 QNAPLGGG
+979 QSAPLGGG
-987 IRYAGPADVLFSF
+987 IRYSGPADVLFSF

-1015 ADFSGRLSAPRL
+1015 ADFSGRLTAPRV
-1027 NGVVR
+1027 NGIAR
-1032 ANSLTYE
+1032 ANALTYE
-1039 NESFGTRVTQMR
+1039 NETFGTRVTQMK
-1051 LDGRFTNDHLEI
+1051 LDGRFTNDRLDI

-1072 GTVQATGDVG
+1072 GTVQASGTVG
-1082 LAADSGFPMNIAIKL
+1082 LAAESGFPMNIAVKL

-1104 SEAITSVVSGTLNI
+1104 SEAITSVVSGSLAI

-1128 KGDLRLP
+1128 KGALSLP
-1135 ETRYRVAW
+1135 ETRYKVAW
-1143 QGGTEIRQLTGVRR
+1143 QGGTEIRQLQGVRR
-1157 KGEGTDLLDQ
+1157 KGEGVDILDQ
-1167 RLADRKAAAAP
+1167 HMAARKTAAQPAD
-1178 KPWKLDIRVRAD
+1178 WKLDIRVRAD

-1209 VTGTATNPRVVGE
+1209 VTGTTTSPRVVGKLE
-1222 VEVIRGRYSFSGHQF
+1222 VLRGRYSFSGKQF
-1237 ELEQGLISFNGPMT
+1237 DLEQGIITFNGPMM
-1251 NPTLQITAETQ
+1251 NPTLAIKAETR
-1262 IDTVSAGIR
+1262 IDTVTAGLQ
-1271 VTGSAQQPDIS
+1271 VTGSAQQPDIA
-1282 FISTPTLPQDEIL
+1282 FISTPSLPQDEIL
-1295 ARILFGDNV
+1295 SRILFGDNV
-1304 ANLSAVQAVQLAA
+1304 ANLSATQAIQLAA

-1339 GLDRIGIVG
+1339 GIDRIGIVG
-1348 GDEATG
+1348 GDEQTG

-1359 AVGQHISNNIYVEVI
+1359 AVGQRISNDIYVEII
-1374 TDSKGFTAT
+1374 TDSRGFTAT

>member
-1 MAQDDTPPPA
+1 MAQDDTPMPA
-11 PQAGEPATDAPTETV
+11 GDTV
-26 VVREKRPLWQKIAI
+26 VIRQGRPLWQKIVI
-40 GVAGVVVGLLLL
+40 GILGLIIGLVVLAGA
-52 VGVLLLGLNTQP
+52 LLLGLNTQP
-64 GKKFLIRQIAALQME
+64 GKRFLIGQIAALNMQ
-79 SGMQIEVGRI
+79 SGMKIEVGRI

-101 LILRDPKGVFAV
+101 LVLRDPKGVFAV
-113 SPRVHVVWKPFHYL
+113 SPRVHVVWKPFRYV
-127 NNHISVSLLETP
+127 NNHISVSLLESP
-139 LVVLARSPQFNVTE
+139 LIVLARSPQFNVTE

-193 VTHIADGRAQLEA
+193 VTHIADGRAQLSA

-218 KLDAVPEQNRLAM
+218 KLDAVPAQNRLAM
-231 SGTLTAPKGG
+231 NGTLTAPKGG
-241 VIAAMSGLTDGM
+241 VIAAMSGLTDGF
-253 TATLDGKGTWQAW
+253 TATLDGKGSWQAW

-289 NFTAKGPLRPGLV
+289 NFTAKGPVRPGLV
-302 FAGTVDRLTAPQLD
+302 FAGTVDRLTGPQLD

-329 LKGSV
+329 LKGTL
-334 RSPAMTADVQGLVD
+334 RSPALAADAQGLVD
-348 LAESKFSGLRINAA
+348 LGTSRFSALKVNAA

-381 IILDGPMATP
+381 VILDGPMATP
-391 FIDYDISAKS
+391 FIDYDISAKYL
-401 IAFDATGIENLKAS
+401 AFDATGIENLKAS
-415 GRAVIDADRIRIPVN
+415 GRAVIDSDRIRIPVS
-430 ATASRVTGLNAA
+430 ATATRVTGLNAA

-462 LISDNLKIDSDKV
+462 LISDNLKIDSDRV

-488 IYRGALKGR
+488 LYRGALKGR
-497 VNDYRIDGVGIVN
+497 VNDYKIDGVGIVN

-521 NGGFGLAGRFGV
+521 RGGFGLSGRFGV

-552 MSGRIGMTP
+552 ASGRIGMTP
-561 EGKFTLAG
+561 EGKFTLDG

-583 GSYDTDGQIAFDATA
+583 GSYDTNGQIAFDARAA
-598 SSKQYGPLA
+598 SRQYGPLA

-612 TVERPQAV
+612 TVARPQAV

-666 TAQGPLTIDVTKARF
+666 TAKGPLTIDITRARF
-681 AGVDMN
+681 AGVDIN
-687 GRIQQSAAGPFTGR
+687 GRVQQSAAGPFTGQ
-701 LDMNGSG
+701 LAMNGSG

-723 VDLNANATNAKL
+723 VDVNATASNAKL
-735 PGDADIIIGRAIV
+735 PGEADVVIGRAIV
-748 NASIL
+748 TASLL
-753 LTDQPQIRADAQ
+753 LTEQPQIRADAQ
-765 IGNAAYGD
+765 IANAAYGD
-773 YVVRKARAK
+773 YVVRTGRARV
-782 LDYQGGR
+782 DYRGGR
-789 GKAQLVADGS
+789 GRAQLVADGS
-799 SGVPFSVAV
+799 TGVPFSIAA
-808 NAALRPDLYAV
+808 NAALRPNLYAV

-830 RLAKPA
+830 RLARPA
-836 IIRSETEG
+836 IIRSESGG

-853 LPQGKVDLAG
+853 LPQGRVYLAG
-863 RFGDVTAMQARFKDF
+863 RFGGTTAVQARFKDF
-878 DLAIANMAAPGLG
+878 DLAIANLAAPGLG
-891 VSGRATGTLDYNQAG
+891 ISGKATGSLDYAQAG
-906 SAFPTATTRLAISD
+906 SAFPTATTRLAISN
-920 FRRSSLTAVSDPV
+920 FRRSSLSAVSDPV
-933 SMNIEGKLSSAGGDM
+933 SMNIEGRLSAAGGDL
-948 RGLIRRGNSTLG
+948 RGLIRRGDSTLG
-960 RFIATLAPPGA
+960 RFVATLAPPGA
-971 GASWSEQL
+971 GAGWAQQL
-979 QNAPLGGG
+979 QNAPLRGG

-1015 ADFSGRLSAPRL
+1015 ADFGGRLGDPRL

-1032 ANSLTYE
+1032 ANALTYE
-1039 NESFGTRVTQMR
+1039 NETFGTRVTQMR
-1051 LDGRFTNDHLEI
+1051 LDGRFTNDHLQI

-1072 GTVQATGDVG
+1072 GTVQASGDIG
-1082 LAADSGFPMNIAIKL
+1082 LAADSGFPMSIAVTL

-1104 SEAITSVVSGTLNI
+1104 SEAITSVVSGTMAI
-1118 TNSAA
+1118 TNSAQA
-1123 NGGLI
+1123 GGLI
-1128 KGDLRLP
+1128 KGDLTLP

-1143 QGGTEIRQLTGVRR
+1143 QGGTEIRTLTGVRR
-1157 KGEGTDLLDQ
+1157 KGDTVDP
-1167 RLADRKAAAAP
+1167 LAARTAARAAAARP
-1178 KPWKLDIRVRAD
+1178 ADWKLDIRVRAD

-1209 VTGTATNPRVVGE
+1209 VTGTTAAPRVTGRLE
-1222 VEVIRGRYSFSGHQF
+1222 VLRGRYSFSGHQF
-1237 ELEQGLISFNGPMT
+1237 ELEQGIISFNGPMT
-1251 NPTLQITAETQ
+1251 NPTLQITAQTR
-1262 IDTVSAGIR
+1262 IDTVTAGLR
-1271 VTGSAQQPDIS
+1271 VTGSAQQPDIA

-1326 GGLNPMGKLQGAT
+1326 GGLNPMGKLQNASGI
-1339 GLDRIGIVG
+1339 DRIGIVG

-1359 AVGQHISNNIYVEVI
+1359 AVGQHISNNIYVEVL

>member
-1 MAQDDTPPPA
+1 MTQDDTLTP
-11 PQAGEPATDAPTETV
+11 DRIDTV
-26 VVREKRPLWQKIAI
+26 RQGRPLWQKIAI
-40 GVAGVVVGLLLL
+40 GVVGFIVAIVVLT
-52 VGVLLLGLNTQP
+52 GVLLLGLNTQP
-64 GKKFLIRQIAALQME
+64 GKKFLIQQIAAFQME
-79 SGMQIEVGRI
+79 SGMAIEVGRI

-113 SPRVHVVWKPFHYL
+113 SPRVHVVWKPFRYI

-139 LVVLARSPQFNVTE
+139 LVVLARSPQFNVTPT
-153 SDPNAPILPDLDID
+153 DPNAPILPDLDID
-167 VDRLK
+167 VDRMK
-172 IGKFVLARPVI
+172 IGKFILARPVI

-193 VTHIADGRAQLEA
+193 VTHIADGRAIL
-206 SALVDSGDRLQA
+206 SADAIVDSGDRLQA
-218 KLDAVPEQNRLAM
+218 KLDAVPSQNRLAM
-231 SGTLTAPKGG
+231 SGTLAAPKGG

-266 NGRIVATS
+266 DGRIVATS

-280 NIALAARDG
+280 NVAIAARDG
-289 NFTAKGPLRPGLV
+289 NFTAKGPVRPGLV
-302 FAGTVDRLTAPQLD
+302 MAGTVDRLTAPQLD

-329 LKGSV
+329 LKGTL
-334 RSPAMTADVQGLVD
+334 RSPALSADAQGVID
-348 LAESKFSGLRINAA
+348 LAASRFSALRINAA

-370 EKVKGRDVRAS
+370 EKVRGRDVRAS

-391 FIDYDISAKS
+391 FIDYDITARNL
-401 IAFDATGIENLKAS
+401 AFDATGIENLKAS
-415 GRAVIDADRIRIPVN
+415 GRAVIDTDRIRIPVN

-442 AGGLLQ
+442 AGGLMN
-448 NLRVKGDFAYAAGK
+448 NLRVRGDFAYAGGK
-462 LISDNLKIDSDKV
+462 LISDNLKIDSDRI
-475 DATAIVLA
+475 DATAIILA

-488 IYRGALKGR
+488 LYRGALKGR
-497 VNDYRIDGVGIVN
+497 VNDYKIDGVGIVN

-521 NGGFGLAGRFGV
+521 KGGFGLSGRFGV

-552 MSGRIGMTP
+552 ASGRIGMTP

-583 GSYDTDGQIAFDATA
+583 GSYDTDGAIAFDATA
-598 SSKQYGPLA
+598 SSRQYGPLA

-612 TVERPQAV
+612 TMERPQAV

-632 TDVVA
+632 SDVVA

-666 TAQGPLTIDVTKARF
+666 TATGPLTIDVTRARF

-687 GRIQQSAAGPFTGR
+687 GRIQQSAAGPFTGQ
-701 LDMNGSG
+701 LAMNGSG
-708 ITGAVRLAAVGKVQG
+708 ITGAIRLAAVGKAQG
-723 VDLNANATNAKL
+723 VNVNATASNAKL
-735 PGDADIIIGRAIV
+735 PGDAEILIGRAIV
-748 NASIL
+748 TASMV
-753 LTDQPQIRADAQ
+753 LTDQPRIIADAQ
-765 IGNAAYGD
+765 IANAAYGD
-773 YVVRKARAK
+773 YIVRKARAK

-799 SGVPFSVAV
+799 SGVPFSIAA
-808 NAALRPDLYAV
+808 NAALRPNLYAV
-819 ALQGKAANIDF
+819 ALQGKAGNIPF
-830 RLAKPA
+830 RLAQPA
-836 IIRSETEG
+836 IIRTEPSG
-844 YRLEPATLV
+844 YRLDPATLV

-863 RFGDVTAMQARFKDF
+863 RFGGTTAVQARFKDF
-878 DLAIANMAAPGLG
+878 DLAIVNMAAPGMG
-891 VSGRATGTLDYNQAG
+891 IGGRMTGALDYVQEGN
-906 SAFPTATTRLAISD
+906 AFPTATTSIAIAD
-920 FRRSSLTAVSDPV
+920 FRRSSLSAVSDPV
-933 SMNIEGKLSSAGGDM
+933 SMTMEGKLSAAGGDM
-948 RGLIRRGNSTLG
+948 RGLIRRGSATLG
-960 RFIATLAPPGA
+960 RFVATLAPPGP

-979 QNAPLGGG
+979 QSAPLGGG
-987 IRYAGPADVLFSF
+987 IRYSGPADVLFSF

-1015 ADFSGRLSAPRL
+1015 ADFSGRLTAPRV
-1027 NGVVR
+1027 NGIAR
-1032 ANSLTYE
+1032 ANALTYE
-1039 NESFGTRVTQMR
+1039 NETFGTRVTQMK
-1051 LDGRFTNDHLEI
+1051 LDGRFTNDRLDI

-1072 GTVQATGDVG
+1072 GTVQASGTVG
-1082 LAADSGFPMNIAIKL
+1082 LAADSGFPMNIAVRL

-1104 SEAITSVVSGTLNI
+1104 SEAITSVVSGSLAI

-1128 KGDLRLP
+1128 KGDLSLP
-1135 ETRYRVAW
+1135 ETRYKVAW
-1143 QGGTEIRQLTGVRR
+1143 QGGTEIRQLQGVRR
-1157 KGEGTDLLDQ
+1157 KGEGTDILDQ
-1167 RLADRKAAAAP
+1167 RMAARKTAAQPAD
-1178 KPWKLDIRVRAD
+1178 WKLDIRVRAD

-1209 VTGTATNPRVVGE
+1209 VTGTTANPRVVGKLE
-1222 VEVIRGRYSFSGHQF
+1222 VLRGRYSFSGKQF
-1237 ELEQGLISFNGPMT
+1237 DLEQGIITFNGPMM
-1251 NPTLQITAETQ
+1251 NPTLAIKAETR
-1262 IDTVSAGIR
+1262 IDTVTAGLQ
-1271 VTGSAQQPDIS
+1271 VTGSAQQPDIA
-1282 FISTPTLPQDEIL
+1282 FISTPSLPQDEIL
-1295 ARILFGDNV
+1295 SRILFGDNV
-1304 ANLSAVQAVQLAA
+1304 ANLSATQAIQLAA

-1339 GLDRIGIVG
+1339 GIDRIGIVG
-1348 GDEATG
+1348 GDEQTG

-1359 AVGQHISNNIYVEVI
+1359 AVGQRISNDIYVEII
-1374 TDSKGFTAT
+1374 TDSRGFTAT

>member
-1 MAQDDTPPPA
+1 MTQDDTLTP
-11 PQAGEPATDAPTETV
+11 DRIDTV
-26 VVREKRPLWQKIAI
+26 RQGRPLWQKIAI
-40 GVAGVVVGLLLL
+40 GVVGFIVAIVVLA
-52 VGVLLLGLNTQP
+52 GVLLLGLNTQP
-64 GKKFLIRQIAALQME
+64 GKKFLIQQIAAFQME
-79 SGMQIEVGRI
+79 SGMEIEVGRI

-113 SPRVHVVWKPFHYL
+113 SPRVHVVWKPFRYI

-139 LVVLARSPQFNVTE
+139 LVVLARSPQFNVTPT
-153 SDPNAPILPDLDID
+153 DPNAPILPDLDID
-167 VDRLK
+167 VDRMK
-172 IGKFVLARPVI
+172 IGKFILARPVI

-193 VTHIADGRAQLEA
+193 VTHIADGRAIL
-206 SALVDSGDRLQA
+206 SADAIVDSGDRLQA
-218 KLDAVPEQNRLAM
+218 KLDAVPSQNRLAM

-266 NGRIVATS
+266 DGRIVATS

-280 NIALAARDG
+280 NVAIAARDG
-289 NFTAKGPLRPGLV
+289 NFTAKGPVRPGLV
-302 FAGTVDRLTAPQLD
+302 MAGTVDRLTAPQLD
-316 VDLFAGLNERRVN
+316 IDLFAGLNERRVN
-329 LKGSV
+329 LKGTL
-334 RSPAMTADVQGLVD
+334 RSPALSADAQGVID
-348 LAESKFSGLRINAA
+348 LAASRFSALRINAA

-370 EKVKGRDVRAS
+370 EKVQGRDVRAS

-391 FIDYDISAKS
+391 FIDYDITARNL
-401 IAFDATGIENLKAS
+401 AFDATGIENLKAS
-415 GRAVIDADRIRIPVN
+415 GRAVIDTDRIRIPVN

-442 AGGLLQ
+442 AGGLMN
-448 NLRVKGDFAYAAGK
+448 NLRVKGDFAYAGGK
-462 LISDNLKIDSDKV
+462 LISDNLKIDSDRI
-475 DATAIVLA
+475 DATAIILA

-488 IYRGALKGR
+488 LYRGALKGR
-497 VNDYRIDGVGIVN
+497 VNDYEIDGVGIVN

-521 NGGFGLAGRFGV
+521 KGGFGLSGRFGV

-552 MSGRIGMTP
+552 ASGRIGMTP

-569 LKGAAPNFTIQSGS
+569 LKCAAPNFTIQSGS
-583 GSYDTDGQIAFDATA
+583 GSYDTDGAIAFDATA
-598 SSKQYGPLA
+598 SSRQYGPLA

-612 TVERPQAV
+612 TMERPQAV
-620 LRAARPNVGVQL
+620 LRASRPNVGVQL
-632 TDVVA
+632 SDVVA

-666 TAQGPLTIDVTKARF
+666 TATGPLTIDVTRARF

-687 GRIQQSAAGPFTGR
+687 GRIQQSAAGPFTGQ
-701 LDMNGSG
+701 LAMNGSG
-708 ITGAVRLAAVGKVQG
+708 ITGAIRLAAVGKAQG
-723 VDLNANATNAKL
+723 VNVNATASNAKL
-735 PGDADIIIGRAIV
+735 PGDAEILIGRAIV
-748 NASIL
+748 TASMV
-753 LTDQPQIRADAQ
+753 LTDQPRIIADAQ
-765 IGNAAYGD
+765 IANAAYGD
-773 YVVRKARAK
+773 YIVRKARAK

-799 SGVPFSVAV
+799 SGVPFSIAA

-819 ALQGKAANIDF
+819 ALQGKAGNIPF
-830 RLAKPA
+830 RLAQPA
-836 IIRSETEG
+836 IIRTEPSG
-844 YRLEPATLV
+844 YRLDPATLV

-863 RFGDVTAMQARFKDF
+863 RFGGTTAVQARFKDF
-878 DLAIANMAAPGLG
+878 DLAIVNMAAPGMG
-891 VSGRATGTLDYNQAG
+891 IGGRMTGALDYVQQGN
-906 SAFPTATTRLAISD
+906 AFPTATTRLAIAD
-920 FRRSSLTAVSDPV
+920 FRRSSLSAVSDPV
-933 SMNIEGKLSSAGGDM
+933 SMTMEGKLSAAGGDM
-948 RGLIRRGNSTLG
+948 RGLIRRGSATLG
-960 RFIATLAPPGA
+960 RFVATLARPGP

-979 QNAPLGGG
+979 QSAPLGGG
-987 IRYAGPADVLFSF
+987 IRYSGPADVLFSF

-1015 ADFSGRLSAPRL
+1015 ADFSGRLTAPRV
-1027 NGVVR
+1027 NGIAR
-1032 ANSLTYE
+1032 ANALTYE
-1039 NESFGTRVTQMR
+1039 NETFGTRVTQMK
-1051 LDGRFTNDHLEI
+1051 LDGRFTNDRLDI

-1072 GTVQATGDVG
+1072 GTVQASGTVG
-1082 LAADSGFPMNIAIKL
+1082 LAAESGFPMNIAVKL

-1104 SEAITSVVSGTLNI
+1104 SEAITSVVSGSLAI

-1128 KGDLRLP
+1128 KGALSLP
-1135 ETRYRVAW
+1135 ETRYKVAW
-1143 QGGTEIRQLTGVRR
+1143 QGGTEIRQLQGVRR
-1157 KGEGTDLLDQ
+1157 KGEGVDILDQ
-1167 RLADRKAAAAP
+1167 HMAARKTAAQPAD
-1178 KPWKLDIRVRAD
+1178 WKLDIRVRAD

-1209 VTGTATNPRVVGE
+1209 VTGTTTSPRVVGKLE
-1222 VEVIRGRYSFSGHQF
+1222 VLRGRYSFSGKQF
-1237 ELEQGLISFNGPMT
+1237 DLEQGIITFNGPMM
-1251 NPTLQITAETQ
+1251 NPTLAIKAETR
-1262 IDTVSAGIR
+1262 IDTVTAGLQ
-1271 VTGSAQQPDIS
+1271 VTGSAQQPDIA
-1282 FISTPTLPQDEIL
+1282 FISTPSLPQDEIL
-1295 ARILFGDNV
+1295 SRILFGDNV
-1304 ANLSAVQAVQLAA
+1304 ANLSATQAIQLAA

-1339 GLDRIGIVG
+1339 GIDRIGIVG
-1348 GDEATG
+1348 GDEQTG

-1359 AVGQHISNNIYVEVI
+1359 AVGQRISNDIYVEII
-1374 TDSKGFTAT
+1374 TDSRGFTAT

>member
-1 MAQDDTPPPA
+1 MAQDDTLPPS
-11 PQAGEPATDAPTETV
+11 DTV
-26 VVREKRPLWQKIAI
+26 VIREKRPLWQKITI
-40 GVAGVVVGLLLL
+40 GVIGLVVALLLL
-52 VGVLLLGLNTQP
+52 VGGLLLGLNTQQ
-64 GKKFLIRQIAALQME
+64 GKRFLIGQIAALQME
-79 SGMQIEVGRI
+79 SGMKIEVGRI
-89 DGSIYSDMVIHD
+89 EGSIYSDMVIHD
-101 LILRDPKGVFAV
+101 LVLRDPKGVFAV
-113 SPRVHVVWKPFHYL
+113 SPRVHVVWKPFRYV
-127 NNHISVSLLETP
+127 NNHISVSLLESP
-139 LVVLARSPQFNVTE
+139 LIVLARSPQFNVTQ

-167 VDRLK
+167 VDRMK
-172 IGKFVLARPVI
+172 IARFVLARPVI

-193 VTHIADGRAQLEA
+193 VTHIADGRAQLSA
-206 SALVDSGDRLQA
+206 SAVVDSGDRLQA
-218 KLDAVPEQNRLAM
+218 KLDAVPTQNRLAM

-253 TATLDGKGTWQAW
+253 TATLDGRGSWQAW
-266 NGRIVATS
+266 DGRIVARS

-280 NIALAARDG
+280 NIALAARNG
-289 NFTAKGPLRPGLV
+289 NFTAKGPVRPGLV
-302 FAGTVDRLTAPQLD
+302 FAGTVDRLTGPQLD

-329 LKGSV
+329 LKGIL
-334 RSPAMTADVQGLVD
+334 RSPALAADAQGLVD
-348 LAESKFSGLRINAA
+348 LGQSRFSALRINAA

-381 IILDGPMATP
+381 VILDGPMATP
-391 FIDYDISAKS
+391 FIDYDLSAKYL
-401 IAFDATGIENLKAS
+401 AFDATGIENLKAS

-442 AGGLLQ
+442 AGGVLN

-462 LISDNLKIDSDKV
+462 LISYNLKIDSDRV

-483 DLDNA
+483 DLQNA

-510 LNTDVELVPGP
+510 LTTDVDLVPGP
-521 NGGFGLAGRFGV
+521 KGGFGLSGRFGV

-538 ENASVRDFLGGNAV
+538 ENASVRDFLGGNAIA
-552 MSGRIGMTP
+552 SGRIGMTP
-561 EGKFTLAG
+561 EGKFTLTG
-569 LKGAAPNFTIQSGS
+569 LKGAAPNFTIHSGS
-583 GSYDTDGQIAFDATA
+583 GSYDTDGRIAFDARA

-612 TVERPQAV
+612 TMERPQAV

-666 TAQGPLTIDVTKARF
+666 TASGPLTIDITKARF

-687 GRIQQSAAGPFTGR
+687 GRIQQSAAGPFTGQ
-701 LDMNGSG
+701 LAMNGSG
-708 ITGAVRLAAVGKVQG
+708 ITGAVQLGAAGKAQAVN
-723 VDLNANATNAKL
+723 VNATASNAKL
-735 PGDADIIIGRAIV
+735 PGEADVVIGRAILTGSMV
-748 NASIL
+748 
-753 LTDQPQIRADAQ
+753 LTDQPQIRADMQ
-765 IGNAAYGD
+765 IANAAYGD
-773 YVVRKARAK
+773 YIVRKARGR
-782 LDYQGGR
+782 LDYSGGR
-789 GKAQLVADGS
+789 GRAQLVADGS
-799 SGVPFSVAV
+799 SGVPFSIAA
-808 NAALRPDLYAV
+808 NAALRPNLYAV
-819 ALQGKAANIDF
+819 ALQGRAANIDF
-830 RLAKPA
+830 RLAPPA
-836 IIRSETEG
+836 IIRAEQGG

-853 LPQGKVDLAG
+853 LPQGRVDLAG
-863 RFGDVTAMQARFKDF
+863 RFGGTTAMQARFKDF
-878 DLAIANMAAPGLG
+878 DLAILNVAAPGLG
-891 VSGRATGTLDYNQAG
+891 VTGRATGALDFTQVG
-906 SAFPTATTRLAISD
+906 SAFPTATTRLAIND
-920 FRRSSLTAVSDPV
+920 FRRSSLTAVSNPV
-933 SMNIEGKLSSAGGDM
+933 SMNVEGKLSAAGGDM
-948 RGLIRRGNSTLG
+948 RGLIRRGNATLG
-960 RFIATLAPPGA
+960 RFVATLAPPGT
-971 GASWSEQL
+971 GASWAEQL

-1000 AGLADQQLTGGLAVA
+1000 AGLADQQLTGGIAVA
-1015 ADFSGRLSAPRL
+1015 ADFGGRLGAPRL

-1032 ANSLTYE
+1032 ANALTYD
-1039 NESFGTRVTQMR
+1039 NETFGTRVTQMR
-1051 LDGRFTNDHLEI
+1051 LDGRFTNDRLDI

-1072 GTVQATGDVG
+1072 GTVQASGTVG
-1082 LAADSGFPMNIAIKL
+1082 LAADSGFPMNIAVKL

-1104 SEAITSVVSGTLNI
+1104 SEAITSVVSGTMTI

-1123 NGGLI
+1123 DGGLI
-1128 KGDLRLP
+1128 KGDLSLP

-1157 KGEGTDLLDQ
+1157 KGDNADP
-1167 RLADRKAAAAP
+1167 LAARTAARRAAAP
-1178 KPWKLDIRVRAD
+1178 PAIWKLDIRVRAD

-1209 VTGTATNPRVVGE
+1209 VTGTTAAPRVTGRLDVL
-1222 VEVIRGRYSFSGHQF
+1222 RGRYSFSGHQF
-1237 ELEQGLISFNGPMT
+1237 NLDEGVITFNGPMT
-1251 NPTLQITAETQ
+1251 NPTLNIQATTR
-1262 IDTVSAGIR
+1262 IDTVNAGIR
-1271 VTGSAQQPDIS
+1271 VSGSAQQPDIA

-1326 GGLNPMGKLQGAT
+1326 GGLNPMGKLQGAS
-1339 GLDRIGIVG
+1339 GIDRIGIVS

-1359 AVGQHISNNIYVEVI
+1359 AVGQHISNNIYVEVV

-1390 KTLSL
+1390 RALSL
-1395 LSKTGTN
+1395 LSRTGTN

>member
-1 MAQDDTPPPA
+1 MAEDTPPP
-11 PQAGEPATDAPTETV
+11 PPAETV
-26 VVREKRPLWQKIAI
+26 IVHRRAPLWRRIAI
-40 GVAGVVVGLLLL
+40 GAVGLVVALVVLVAGVLLF
-52 VGVLLLGLNTQP
+52 LNTQP
-64 GKKFLIRQIAALQME
+64 GKRFLIGQVAALKLE

-89 DGSIYSDMVIHD
+89 EGSIYSDMTIHD
-101 LILRDPKGVFAV
+101 LVLRDPKGPFAV
-113 SPRVHVVWKPFHYL
+113 SPRVHVVWSPFRYVR
-127 NNHISVSLLETP
+127 NHISVRLLESP
-139 LVVLARSPQFNVTE
+139 LVVLARSPQFNVTKT
-153 SDPNAPILPDLDID
+153 DPNAPILPDLDID

-172 IGKFVLARPVI
+172 IARFLVAKPVI

-193 VTHIADGRAQLEA
+193 VTHIADGRAQLSA
-206 SALVDSGDRLQA
+206 SAVVDSGDRLQA
-218 KLDAVPEQNRLAM
+218 KLDAVPSQNRLAM

-241 VIAAMSGLTDGM
+241 VIAAMTGLTDGV
-253 TATLDGKGTWQAW
+253 TATLNGRGTWQAW
-266 NGRIVATS
+266 DGRVVATS

-280 NIALAARDG
+280 NLALAARDG
-289 NFTAKGPLRPGLV
+289 NFTVKGPMRPGLV
-302 FAGTVDRLTAPQLD
+302 FAGTVDRLTAPALD

-329 LKGSV
+329 LKGTL
-334 RSPAMTADVQGLVD
+334 RSLALSADAQGLID
-348 LAESKFSGLRINAA
+348 LGKSEFSALRINAA

-370 EKVKGRDVRAS
+370 EKVRGKDVRAS
-381 IILDGPMATP
+381 VILDGPMATP
-391 FIDYDISAKS
+391 FVDYDITATSL
-401 IAFDATGIENLKAS
+401 AFDATGIEGLKAS

-430 ATASRVTGLNAA
+430 ATARRVTGLNAA

-462 LISDNLKIDSDKV
+462 LISDNLKIDSDRV

-488 IYRGALKGR
+488 LYRGALKGR
-497 VNDYRIDGVGIVN
+497 VNDYKVDGVGIVN

-521 NGGFGLAGRFGV
+521 RGGFGLSGRFGV

-569 LKGAAPNFTIQSGS
+569 LKGAAPNFQVHSGS

-612 TVERPQAV
+612 TMERPQAV

-637 KLNGEAAGY
+637 KLNGETAGY

-666 TAQGPLTIDVTKARF
+666 SAQGPLTIDVTRARF
-681 AGVDMN
+681 AGVDAE
-687 GRIQQSAAGPFTGR
+687 GTIRQTAAGPFAGQ
-701 LDMNGSG
+701 LSLNGSG
-708 ITGAVRLAAVGKVQG
+708 IVGTVRLAAVDKAQG
-723 VDLNANATNAKL
+723 VDVNATASNAKL
-735 PGDADIIIGRAIV
+735 PGEADVVIGRAIV
-748 NASIL
+748 TASMV
-753 LTDQPQIRADAQ
+753 LTDQPRVVADVQMA
-765 IGNAAYGD
+765 NAAYGD

-789 GKAQLVADGS
+789 GRGQLVADGS
-799 SGVPFSVAV
+799 TGVPFSIAV

-819 ALQGKAANIDF
+819 AAQGKASNIDF
-830 RLAKPA
+830 RLARPA
-836 IIRSETEG
+836 IIRVEQGG
-844 YRLEPATLV
+844 YRIEPATLV
-853 LPQGKVDLAG
+853 LPQGRVDLAG
-863 RFGDVTAMQARFKDF
+863 RFGDRTALQARFKDF
-878 DLAIANMAAPGLG
+878 DLAIANVLSPGIG
-891 VSGRATGTLDYNQAG
+891 IGGKATGTLDFLQEG
-906 SAFPTATTRLAISD
+906 TAFPTATTRIAISD

-933 SMNIEGKLSSAGGDM
+933 AMSIEGKLSSAGGDM
-948 RGLIRRGNSTLG
+948 RGLIRRGNATLG
-960 RFIATLAPPGA
+960 RFVATLAPPGA

-979 QNAPLGGG
+979 MNAPLGGG

-1000 AGLADQQLTGGLAVA
+1000 AGLADQQLTGGIAMA
-1015 ADFSGRLSAPRL
+1015 ADFGGRLADPRL
-1027 NGVVR
+1027 NGIVR
-1032 ANSLTYE
+1032 ANALTYE
-1039 NESFGTRVTQMR
+1039 NETFGTRVTQMR
-1051 LDGRFTNDHLEI
+1051 LDGRFTNDHLEL

-1072 GTVQATGDVG
+1072 GTVQASGNVG
-1082 LAADSGFPMNIAIKL
+1082 LAADSGFPMNIAVKL

-1104 SEAITSVVSGTLNI
+1104 SEAITSVVSGTINI
-1118 TNSAA
+1118 TNSAT
-1123 NGGLI
+1123 NGGLLQ
-1128 KGDLRLP
+1128 GDLRLP
-1135 ETRYRVAW
+1135 ETRYRLAW
-1143 QGGTEIRQLTGVRR
+1143 QGGTDIRQLQGVRR
-1157 KGEGTDLLDQ
+1157 KGEGVDALDQ
-1167 RLADRKAAAAP
+1167 RIAARKAAAARP
-1178 KPWKLDIRVRAD
+1178 ALWKLDIRVRAD

-1209 VTGTATNPRVVGE
+1209 VTGTTAAPRVVGKI
-1222 VEVIRGRYSFSGHQF
+1222 EVIRGRYSFSGHQF
-1237 ELEQGLISFNGPMT
+1237 ELEQGVISFNGEMM
-1251 NPTLQITAETQ
+1251 NPSLAIRAETR
-1262 IDTVSAGIR
+1262 IDTVTAGIA
-1271 VTGSAQQPDIS
+1271 VNGTAQRPDIS
-1282 FISTPTLPQDEIL
+1282 FVSTPTLPQDEIL
-1295 ARILFGDNV
+1295 SRILFGANV
-1304 ANLSAVQAVQLAA
+1304 ANLTPMQAVQLGI

-1326 GGLNPMGKLQGAT
+1326 GGLNPIGKLQNASGV
-1339 GLDRIGIVG
+1339 DRIGIVS

-1359 AVGQHISNNIYVEVI
+1359 AVGQHISNNIYVEVV

-1390 KTLSL
+1390 RTLSL

>member
-1 MAQDDTPPPA
+1 MAQDDIMPA
-11 PQAGEPATDAPTETV
+11 GDDATQTIV
-26 VVREKRPLWQKIAI
+26 IREKRPLWQKIAI
-40 GVAGVVVGLLLL
+40 GLIGLILALVLLAGG
-52 VGVLLLGLNTQP
+52 LLLGLNTQP
-64 GKKFLIRQIAALQME
+64 GKKFLIQQIAALQME
-79 SGMQIEVGRI
+79 SGMKIEVGRI
-89 DGSIYSDMVIHD
+89 DGSIYSDMTIHD
-101 LILRDPKGVFAV
+101 LVLRDPKGVFAV
-113 SPRVHVVWKPFHYL
+113 SPKVHVVWRPFRYV

-139 LVVLARSPQFNVTE
+139 LVVLARSPQFNVVA

-167 VDRLK
+167 VDRMK
-172 IGKFVLARPVI
+172 IGKFILAKPVI

-193 VTHIADGRAQLEA
+193 VTHIADGRAIL
-206 SALVDSGDRLQA
+206 SADAIVDSGDRLQA
-218 KLDAVPEQNRLAM
+218 KLDAVPDQNRLAM
-231 SGTLTAPKGG
+231 SGTLTAPRGG
-241 VIAAMSGLTDGM
+241 VIAAMTGLTDGV

-266 NGRIVATS
+266 EGRVVATS

-280 NIALAARDG
+280 NIALSARNG
-289 NFTAKGPLRPGLV
+289 NFTAKGPVRPGLV

-329 LKGSV
+329 IKGTL
-334 RSPAMTADVQGLVD
+334 RSPAMSADAQGLID
-348 LAESKFSGLRINAA
+348 LGKSQFSALRINAA

-391 FIDYDISAKS
+391 FIDYDITAKS
-401 IAFDATGIENLKAS
+401 LAFDATGIENLKAS
-415 GRAVIDADRIRIPVN
+415 GRAVIDSDRIRIPIN
-430 ATASRVTGLNAA
+430 ATATRVTGLNAA

-462 LISDNLKIDSDKV
+462 LISDNLKIDSDRV

-488 IYRGALKGR
+488 LYRGALKGR
-497 VNDYRIDGVGIVN
+497 VNDYKIDGVGIVN

-521 NGGFGLAGRFGV
+521 RGGFGLSGRFGV

-552 MSGRIGMTP
+552 ASGKIGMTP

-569 LKGAAPNFTIQSGS
+569 LKGAAPNFTIHSGS
-583 GSYDTDGQIAFDATA
+583 GSYDTDGQVAFDATA

-612 TVERPQAV
+612 TMERPQAV

-646 RLEATGGSPYGPFF
+646 PLEATGGSPYGPFF

-666 TAQGPLTIDVTKARF
+666 TAKGPLTIDVTKARF

-687 GRIQQSAAGPFTGR
+687 GRIQQSAAGPFTGQ
-701 LDMNGSG
+701 LAMNGSG
-708 ITGAVRLAAVGKVQG
+708 ITGAIRLAAVGKVQG
-723 VDLNANATNAKL
+723 VDVNATASNAKL
-735 PGDADIIIGRAIV
+735 PGEADIVIGRAIV
-748 NASIL
+748 TASML
-753 LTDQPQIRADAQ
+753 LTEQPQIKADAQ
-765 IGNAAYGD
+765 IANAAYGA
-773 YVVRKARAK
+773 YVVRKARARI
-782 LDYQGGR
+782 DYQGGR
-789 GKAQLVADGS
+789 GRAQLVADGS
-799 SGVPFSVAV
+799 SGVPFSIAA
-808 NAALRPDLYAV
+808 NAALRPNLYAV

-830 RLAKPA
+830 RLAQPA
-836 IIRSETEG
+836 IIRSEPGG
-844 YRLEPATLV
+844 YRLKPATLV

-863 RFGDVTAMQARFKDF
+863 RFGDTTVAQARFKDF

-891 VSGRATGTLDYNQAG
+891 IGGRMTGTLDYAQKG
-906 SAFPTATTRLAISD
+906 SAFPTATTRLAIND

-933 SMNIEGKLSSAGGDM
+933 SMSVEGKLSSAGGDL
-948 RGLIRRGNSTLG
+948 RGLIREGSSTLG
-960 RFIATLAPPGA
+960 RFTATLAPPGA
-971 GASWSEQL
+971 GASWAEQL

-1015 ADFSGRLSAPRL
+1015 ADFSGRLSDPRL

-1032 ANSLTYE
+1032 ANALTYE
-1039 NESFGTRVTQMR
+1039 NETFGTRVTQMK

-1072 GTVQATGDVG
+1072 GTVQASGNVG
-1082 LAADSGFPMNIAIKL
+1082 LAAASGFPMDIAVKL
-1097 DRARLAR
+1097 NRARLAR
-1104 SEAITSVVSGTLNI
+1104 SEAITSVVSGTINI
-1118 TNSAA
+1118 SNNPA

-1128 KGDLRLP
+1128 KGDLNLP
-1135 ETRYRVAW
+1135 ETRYKVAW
-1143 QGGTEIRQLTGVRR
+1143 QGGTEIRQLAGVRR
-1157 KGEGTDLLDQ
+1157 KGEGGDALDQ
-1167 RLADRKAAAAP
+1167 RLAARKAAAA
-1178 KPWKLDIRVRAD
+1178 KPADWKLDIRVKAD

-1196 GMGLDSEWKTDMR
+1196 GMGLDSEWKTNMR
-1209 VTGTATNPRVVGE
+1209 ITGTTANPRIIGKI
-1222 VEVIRGRYSFSGHQF
+1222 EVIRGRYSFSGHQF
-1237 ELEQGLISFNGPMT
+1237 DLEQGVITFNGPMM
-1251 NPTLQITAETQ
+1251 NPILAIKAQTR
-1262 IDTVSAGIR
+1262 IDTVTAGIQ
-1271 VTGSAQQPDIS
+1271 VTGSAQQPDIA

-1295 ARILFGDNV
+1295 SRILFGDNV
-1304 ANLSAVQAVQLAA
+1304 ANLSPMQAVQLAA

-1326 GGLNPMGKLQGAT
+1326 GGLNPMGKLQGAS
-1339 GLDRIGIVG
+1339 GIDRIGIVG
-1348 GDEATG
+1348 GDDTTG

>member
-1 MAQDDTPPPA
+1 MTQDDTLTP
-11 PQAGEPATDAPTETV
+11 DRIDTV
-26 VVREKRPLWQKIAI
+26 RQGRPLWQKIVI
-40 GVAGVVVGLLLL
+40 GVVGLIVALVLLT
-52 VGVLLLGLNTQP
+52 GVLLLGLNTQP
-64 GKKFLIRQIAALQME
+64 GKKFLIQQIAAFQME
-79 SGMQIEVGRI
+79 SGMEIEVGRI

-113 SPRVHVVWKPFHYL
+113 SPRVHVVWKPFRYI

-139 LVVLARSPQFNVTE
+139 LVVLARSPQFNETPT
-153 SDPNAPILPDLDID
+153 DPNAPILPDLDID
-167 VDRLK
+167 VDRMK
-172 IGKFVLARPVI
+172 IGKFILARPVI

-193 VTHIADGRAQLEA
+193 VTHIADGRAIL
-206 SALVDSGDRLQA
+206 SADAIVDSGDRLQA
-218 KLDAVPEQNRLAM
+218 KLDAVPSQNRLAM

-266 NGRIVATS
+266 DGRIVATS

-280 NIALAARDG
+280 NVAIAARDG
-289 NFTAKGPLRPGLV
+289 NFTAKGPVRPGLV
-302 FAGTVDRLTAPQLD
+302 MAGTVDRLTAPQLD

-329 LKGSV
+329 LKGTL
-334 RSPAMTADVQGLVD
+334 RSPALSADAQGVID
-348 LAESKFSGLRINAA
+348 LAASRFSALRINAA

-370 EKVKGRDVRAS
+370 EKVRGRDVRAS

-391 FIDYDISAKS
+391 FIDYDITARNL
-401 IAFDATGIENLKAS
+401 AFDATGIENLKAS
-415 GRAVIDADRIRIPVN
+415 GRAVIDTDRIRIPVN

-442 AGGLLQ
+442 AGGLMN
-448 NLRVKGDFAYAAGK
+448 NLRVRGDFAYAGGK
-462 LISDNLKIDSDKV
+462 LISDNLKIDSDRI
-475 DATAIVLA
+475 DATAIILA

-488 IYRGALKGR
+488 VYRGALKGR
-497 VNDYRIDGVGIVN
+497 VNDYKIDGVGIVN

-521 NGGFGLAGRFGV
+521 KGGFGLSGHFGV

-552 MSGRIGMTP
+552 ASGRIGMTP

-583 GSYDTDGQIAFDATA
+583 GSYDTDGAIAFDATA
-598 SSKQYGPLA
+598 SSRQYGPLA

-612 TVERPQAV
+612 TMERPQAV
-620 LRAARPNVGVQL
+620 LRASRPNVGVQL
-632 TDVVA
+632 SDVVA

-666 TAQGPLTIDVTKARF
+666 TATGPLTIDVTRARF

-687 GRIQQSAAGPFTGR
+687 GRIQQSAAGPFTGQ
-701 LDMNGSG
+701 LAMNGSG
-708 ITGAVRLAAVGKVQG
+708 ITGAIRLAAVGKAQG
-723 VDLNANATNAKL
+723 VNVNATASNAKL
-735 PGDADIIIGRAIV
+735 PGDAEILIGRAIV
-748 NASIL
+748 TASMV
-753 LTDQPQIRADAQ
+753 LTDQPRIIADAQ
-765 IGNAAYGD
+765 IANAAYGD
-773 YVVRKARAK
+773 YIVRKARAK

-799 SGVPFSVAV
+799 SGVPFSIAA
-808 NAALRPDLYAV
+808 NAALRPNLYAV
-819 ALQGKAANIDF
+819 ALQGKAGNIPF
-830 RLAKPA
+830 RLAQPA
-836 IIRSETEG
+836 IIRTEPSG
-844 YRLEPATLV
+844 YRLDPATLV

-863 RFGDVTAMQARFKDF
+863 RFGGTTAVQARFKDF
-878 DLAIANMAAPGLG
+878 DLAIVNMAAPGMG
-891 VSGRATGTLDYNQAG
+891 IGGRMTGALDYAQQG
-906 SAFPTATTRLAISD
+906 DAFPTATTRLAIAD
-920 FRRSSLTAVSDPV
+920 FRRSSLSAVSDPV
-933 SMNIEGKLSSAGGDM
+933 SMTMEGKLSAAGGDM
-948 RGLIRRGNSTLG
+948 RGLIRRGSTTLG
-960 RFIATLAPPGA
+960 RFVATLAPPGP

-979 QNAPLGGG
+979 QSAPLGGG
-987 IRYAGPADVLFSF
+987 IRYSGPADVLFSF

-1015 ADFSGRLSAPRL
+1015 ADFSGRLTAPRV
-1027 NGVVR
+1027 NGIAR
-1032 ANSLTYE
+1032 ANALTYE
-1039 NESFGTRVTQMR
+1039 NETFGTRVTQMK
-1051 LDGRFTNDHLEI
+1051 LDGRFTNDRLDI

-1072 GTVQATGDVG
+1072 GTVQASGTVG
-1082 LAADSGFPMNIAIKL
+1082 LAAESGFPMNIAVKL

-1104 SEAITSVVSGTLNI
+1104 SEAITSVVSGSLAI

-1128 KGDLRLP
+1128 KGDLSLP
-1135 ETRYRVAW
+1135 ETRYKVAW
-1143 QGGTEIRQLTGVRR
+1143 QGGTEIRQLQGVRR
-1157 KGEGTDLLDQ
+1157 KGEGVDILDQ
-1167 RLADRKAAAAP
+1167 RMTARKTAAQPAD
-1178 KPWKLDIRVRAD
+1178 WKLDIRVRAD

-1209 VTGTATNPRVVGE
+1209 VTGTTANPRVVGKLE
-1222 VEVIRGRYSFSGHQF
+1222 VLRGRYSFSGKQF
-1237 ELEQGLISFNGPMT
+1237 DLEQGIITFNGPMM
-1251 NPTLQITAETQ
+1251 NPTLAIKAETR
-1262 IDTVSAGIR
+1262 IDTVTAGLQ
-1271 VTGSAQQPDIS
+1271 VTGSAQQPDIA
-1282 FISTPTLPQDEIL
+1282 FISTPSLPQDEIL
-1295 ARILFGDNV
+1295 SRILFGDNV
-1304 ANLSAVQAVQLAA
+1304 ANLSATQAIQLAA

-1339 GLDRIGIVG
+1339 GIDRIGIVG
-1348 GDEATG
+1348 GDEQTG

-1359 AVGQHISNNIYVEVI
+1359 AVGQRISNDIYVEII
-1374 TDSKGFTAT
+1374 TDSRGFTAT

>member
-1 MAQDDTPPPA
+1 MAQDDNIPPS
-11 PQAGEPATDAPTETV
+11 DV
-26 VVREKRPLWQKIAI
+26 VVIRQGRPLWQKIAI
-40 GVAGVVVGLLLL
+40 GLVGLTVALVLLVAG
-52 VGVLLLGLNTQP
+52 LLLGLNTQQ
-64 GKKFLIRQIAALQME
+64 GKRFLIGQIAALQLE
-79 SGMQIEVGRI
+79 SGMKIEVGRI
-89 DGSIYSDMVIHD
+89 DGSIYGDMVIHD
-101 LILRDPKGVFAV
+101 LVLRDPKGVFAV
-113 SPRVHVVWKPFHYL
+113 SPRVHVVWKPFRYV
-127 NNHISVSLLETP
+127 NNHLSVSLLESP
-139 LVVLARSPQFNVTE
+139 LIVLARSPQFNATP

-167 VDRLK
+167 VDRMK
-172 IGKFVLARPVI
+172 IARFVLARPVI

-193 VTHIADGRAQLEA
+193 VTHIADGRAQLSA
-206 SALVDSGDRLQA
+206 SAVVDSGDRLQA
-218 KLDAVPEQNRLAM
+218 KLDAVPAQNRLAM

-241 VIAAMSGLTDGM
+241 VIAAMSGLTDGV

-266 NGRIVATS
+266 DGRLIARS

-280 NIALAARDG
+280 NLALAARDG
-289 NFTAKGPLRPGLV
+289 NFAVKGPVRPGLV
-302 FAGTVDRLTAPQLD
+302 FAGTVDRLAGPQLD
-316 VDLFAGLNERRVN
+316 VDLLAGLNERRVN
-329 LKGSV
+329 LKGTL
-334 RSPAMTADVQGLVD
+334 RSPALAADAQGLVD
-348 LAESKFSGLRINAA
+348 LGTSRFSALRINAA

-381 IILDGPMATP
+381 VILDGPMATP
-391 FIDYDISAKS
+391 FIDYDLTAKYL
-401 IAFDATGIENLKAS
+401 AFDATGIENLKAS
-415 GRAVIDADRIRIPVN
+415 GRAVIDTDRIRVPVN

-442 AGGLLQ
+442 AGGLLN
-448 NLRVKGDFAYAAGK
+448 NLRVKGDFAYASGK
-462 LISDNLKIDSDKV
+462 LISDNLKIDSDRV

-488 IYRGALKGR
+488 LYRGALKGR

-521 NGGFGLAGRFGV
+521 RGGFGLSGRFGV

-552 MSGRIGMTP
+552 ATGRIGMTP

-569 LKGAAPNFTIQSGS
+569 LKGAAPNFTIHSGS
-583 GSYDTDGQIAFDATA
+583 GSYDTNGQIAFDATA
-598 SSKQYGPLA
+598 SSRQYGPLA

-612 TVERPQAV
+612 TMERPQAV
-620 LRAARPNVGVQL
+620 LRAARPNVGVPL

-637 KLNGEAAGY
+637 KLNGEAGGY

-666 TAQGPLTIDVTKARF
+666 TAQGPLTIDVARAHF
-681 AGVDMN
+681 AGIDMN
-687 GRIQQSAAGPFTGR
+687 GRIQHSAAGPFTGQ
-701 LDMNGSG
+701 LAMNGSG
-708 ITGAVRLAAVGKVQG
+708 ITGQLRLAAVGKAQG
-723 VDLNANATNAKL
+723 VDLNATATNAKL
-735 PGDADIIIGRAIV
+735 PGDADVVIGRAIV
-748 NASIL
+748 TASMV

-765 IGNAAYGD
+765 IANAAYGD
-773 YVVRKARAK
+773 YVVRKARGRI
-782 LDYQGGR
+782 DYQGGR
-789 GKAQLVADGS
+789 GRAQLVADGS
-799 SGVPFSVAV
+799 SGVPFSIAA
-808 NAALRPDLYAV
+808 NAALRPNLYAV
-819 ALQGKAANIDF
+819 ALQGRAANIDF
-830 RLAKPA
+830 RLGRPA
-836 IIRSETEG
+836 IIRIEQGG

-863 RFGDVTAMQARFKDF
+863 RFGGTTALQARFKDF
-878 DLAIANMAAPGLG
+878 DLAIVNIAAPGLG
-891 VSGRATGTLDYNQAG
+891 ITGRATGTLDYAQQG
-906 SAFPTATTRLAISD
+906 STFPTATTRLAIND

-933 SMNIEGKLSSAGGDM
+933 SMSVEGKLSSAGGDM
-948 RGLIRRGNSTLG
+948 RGLIRRGNATLG
-960 RFIATLAPPGA
+960 RFVATLAPPGA
-971 GASWSEQL
+971 GASWAEQL

-1015 ADFSGRLSAPRL
+1015 ADFGGRLADPRL

-1032 ANSLTYE
+1032 ANALTYE
-1039 NESFGTRVTQMR
+1039 NETFGTRVTQMR
-1051 LDGRFTNDHLEI
+1051 LDGRFTNDRLDI
-1063 RDFSGRAGD
+1063 RDFAGRAGD
-1072 GTVQATGDVG
+1072 GTVQASGMVG
-1082 LAADSGFPMNIAIKL
+1082 LAADSGFPMDIAVKL

-1104 SEAITSVVSGTLNI
+1104 SEAITSVVSGTMNI
-1118 TNSAA
+1118 TNGAQA
-1123 NGGLI
+1123 GGLI
-1128 KGDLRLP
+1128 RGDLSLP

-1143 QGGTEIRQLTGVRR
+1143 QGGTEIRQLTGIRR
-1157 KGEGTDLLDQ
+1157 KGDNSDP
-1167 RLADRKAAAAP
+1167 LAARTAARQAAARPAD
-1178 KPWKLDIRVRAD
+1178 WKLDIRVRAD

-1196 GMGLDSEWKTDMR
+1196 GMGLDSEWKTNMR
-1209 VTGTATNPRVVGE
+1209 VTGTTAAPRVIGRI
-1222 VEVIRGRYSFSGHQF
+1222 EVIRGRYSFSGHQF
-1237 ELEQGLISFNGPMT
+1237 DLEQGIINFNGPMM
-1251 NPTLQITAETQ
+1251 NPTLQIKAQTR
-1262 IDTVSAGIR
+1262 IDTVTAGIQ
-1271 VTGSAQQPDIS
+1271 VTGSAQQPDIA

-1326 GGLNPMGKLQGAT
+1326 GGLNPMGKLQGAS
-1339 GLDRIGIVG
+1339 GIDRIGIVG

-1390 KTLSL
+1390 KALSL
-1395 LSKTGTN
+1395 LSRTGTN